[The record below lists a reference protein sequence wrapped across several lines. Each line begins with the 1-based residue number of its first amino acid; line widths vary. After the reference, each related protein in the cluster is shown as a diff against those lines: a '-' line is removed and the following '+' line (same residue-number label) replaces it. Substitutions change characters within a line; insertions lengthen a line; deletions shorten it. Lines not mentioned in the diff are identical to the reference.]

1 MIVKYK
7 TIESSIAM
15 HLDDTVEHY
24 LELGWEL
31 HGNPYYTGIRYVQ
44 VVILKEE
51 NEDKTKE
58 NL

>member
-1 MIVKYK
+1 MTVKYK
-7 TIESSIAM
+7 TLESSIASF
-15 HLDDTVEHY
+15 LDDQVSQH